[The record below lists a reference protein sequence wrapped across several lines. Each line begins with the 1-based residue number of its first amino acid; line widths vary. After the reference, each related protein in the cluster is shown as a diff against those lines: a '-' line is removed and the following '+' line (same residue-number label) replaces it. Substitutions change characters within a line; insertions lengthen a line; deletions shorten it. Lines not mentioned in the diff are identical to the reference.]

1 MSLLVLLCSS
11 LSRTCKKRLIL
22 LVLKVTSLI
31 LFKNLIS
38 RNSRCTRLLI
48 LCLGKSAKNLVK
60 KRLCHIVGVAISSLN
75 LAIGFIRVHTESH
88 VGRKCPRCCCPC
100 KEVCVLT
107 LNLEAHDC
115 RTLLNRLIALC
126 NLV

>member
-11 LSRTCKKRLIL
+11 LSSTCKERLIL
-22 LVLKVTSLI
+22 LVLKVTSLV

-38 RNSRCTRLLI
+38 RNGRCARLLVLS
-48 LCLGKSAKNLVK
+48 LCKSAKHLVK
-60 KRLCHIVGVAISSLN
+60 KCLCHIVGVAVGSLY
-75 LAIGFIRVHTESH
+75 LAVYLIRIYTESH
-88 VGRKCPRCCCPC
+88 VGWKCPRSCCPC